1 MSRQILHGQFRT
13 AFRLRRGPRC
23 SHQYQCDA
31 AVSRSLFGHFPWRT
45 RPKVDGISR
54 RHRVRLLLVDC
65 ILGKAKSLMVHFELL
80 PLYLCVI
87 ESTNAMLRLLAMVSL
102 TTDSSLSGVDA
113 TEIWYDAGSG
123 GRWECFLSYDPKYW
137 TFGHLI
143 FNDEPWA
150 WFGEICS
157 YTSLIYQVE
166 INFIESRSSLTQQW
180 KWEFGNNQ
188 QPYRLYFGKTLAQP
202 TRVALSSS
210 RANLCGTNPER
221 SPIQTG
227 SLWSAHLTWRPPTKH
242 WTAKKDRNS
251 QARQMRSWAWNRFR
265 YSKGPRCTLQSQGW
279 LMNKRKL
286 SRGSFWIVTGYG
298 TTPKNACNLK
308 VWDLTFNILRKSK
321 MSRTPYLKKVKKG
334 KWRKA
339 RIFRK
344 TSLYISLSR

>member
-1 MSRQILHGQFRT
+1 MSRQILHGQFQT

-65 ILGKAKSLMVHFELL
+65 ILAKAKSLMVNFELL

-180 KWEFGNNQ
+180 KWEFGNNLTDFILV
-188 QPYRLYFGKTLAQP
+188 RLLHSQLELLYLLLEQIFVVRIRSVLQFRPDLFDQRIWHGDHRPNTGQRRRIA
-202 TRVALSSS
+202 TRKQDKCARGHEIDFDTQRGPVA
-210 RANLCGTNPER
+210 
-221 SPIQTG
+221 
-227 SLWSAHLTWRPPTKH
+227 
-242 WTAKKDRNS
+242 
-251 QARQMRSWAWNRFR
+251 
-265 YSKGPRCTLQSQGW
+265 RC
-279 LMNKRKL
+279 
-286 SRGSFWIVTGYG
+286 
-298 TTPKNACNLK
+298 
-308 VWDLTFNILRKSK
+308 
-321 MSRTPYLKKVKKG
+321 KVKAD
-334 KWRKA
+334 WWTRES
-339 RIFRK
+339 FREGYSGLWPDMELLRRMHAIWK
-344 TSLYISLSR
+344 CEI